1 VAVENGLE
9 EKMVKTMTRRGAVS
23 RRIATMAVAV
33 TAAAGFTVAVA
44 APAQANTHHCQEYLA
59 YKGYVVG
66 PKVQKAC
73 DAGASGQAGS
83 GLVCYVALAA
93 IGVARDHATYAC
105 SEAAK

>member
-1 VAVENGLE
+1 MASWTG
-9 EKMVKTMTRRGAVS
+9 KARYRGSTDRA
-23 RRIATMAVAV
+23 ICA
-33 TAAAGFTVAVA
+33 
-44 APAQANTHHCQEYLA
+44 
-59 YKGYVVG
+59 KGYVVG

-93 IGVARDHATYAC
+93 IGVARDDATYAC